1 MIVLHRLR
9 HPTEPLHLNHEMIVS
24 VEGTP
29 DTVIRLTTGDKIV
42 VAESPSEVAEL
53 VRECRIDILSG
64 AMLRR
69 SADRAAAAAAAGAP
83 PFHRSLTALHEPALE
98 PVA

>member
-1 MIVLHRLR
+1 MITLHRLG
-9 HPTEPLHLNHEMIVS
+9 HPTDELHLNHDLIVS
-24 VEGTP
+24 IEGTP
-29 DTVIRLTTGDKIV
+29 DTVIRLTTGERIV
-42 VAESPSEVAEL
+42 VAESPTEVAEL

-83 PFHRSLTALHEPALE
+83 PFHRSLTALSQTALE

>member
-42 VAESPSEVAEL
+42 VAESPGEVADL

-69 SADRAAAAAAAGAP
+69 SADRAAAAAVAAAP
-83 PFHRSLTALHEPALE
+83 PFHRSLTALDPPALE